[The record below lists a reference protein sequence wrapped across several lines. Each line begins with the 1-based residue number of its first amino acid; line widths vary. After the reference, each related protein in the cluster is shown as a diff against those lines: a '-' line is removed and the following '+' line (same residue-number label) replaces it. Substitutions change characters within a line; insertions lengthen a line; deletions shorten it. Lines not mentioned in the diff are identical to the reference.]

1 VAAVKAAAEKAAA
14 EKVVEEKAAAELA
27 AAEKAAA
34 AKVAAAKAA
43 ADDAKCKHGM
53 TLQELAKTWVAT
65 VWPRSP
71 EDALAMCVPAIAIA
85 AGLSFETD
93 GKCAGAFNSRSS
105 GAEHGTKG
113 LWQIT
118 YGYHDEPA
126 KQAAAVYD
134 IYTSNHTDYGCLSKW
149 CKTSDC
155 GIAKPGIGQDDSPTF
170 KRHLFCQSTWAT
182 SKTQFGLAALGGLDA
197 VKSACTAVAPPFP
210 PSPPPPSPSPT
221 PSPAPLASP
230 SPQPTIEAVAPV
242 AEGALV
248 CPHGYAAINTMATDD
263 WCATTCVNGCPKTA
277 QSVCKCAVDMACGL
291 LYFVHIPKTGGTTM
305 YDRLKHSGWGIN
317 RLYWGDGPKNHT
329 SEWTA
334 DRKAWKRSESWKWVQ
349 EKLAEVKPKLIIEA
363 HHGAP
368 GLQYM
373 VEHELK
379 DIACTL
385 KAKGC
390 KLRIITM
397 LREPVERVISSLIYN
412 HRGMPEDQK
421 ALNMLRFFAEEQ
433 SRYLVAGHSKQWPEA
448 WHQIPKSGFVE
459 EELVKKVQHA
469 LSYVHIVGNTKR
481 LDSVVDK
488 VYKMLGTDEKAPVN
502 EKDLNVTPEYN
513 VTPDYLKVLS
523 GRSLSDELR
532 HALLR
537 ATQTDRRVYRSYFGN
552 VTERAATAHAA
563 VRGLDEDCL

>member
-1 VAAVKAAAEKAAA
+1 
-14 EKVVEEKAAAELA
+14 
-27 AAEKAAA
+27 
-34 AKVAAAKAA
+34 
-43 ADDAKCKHGM
+43 
-53 TLQELAKTWVAT
+53 
-65 VWPRSP
+65 
-71 EDALAMCVPAIAIA
+71 
-85 AGLSFETD
+85 
-93 GKCAGAFNSRSS
+93 
-105 GAEHGTKG
+105 
-113 LWQIT
+113 
-118 YGYHDEPA
+118 
-126 KQAAAVYD
+126 
-134 IYTSNHTDYGCLSKW
+134 
-149 CKTSDC
+149 
-155 GIAKPGIGQDDSPTF
+155 
-170 KRHLFCQSTWAT
+170 
-182 SKTQFGLAALGGLDA
+182 
-197 VKSACTAVAPPFP
+197 VAP
-210 PSPPPPSPSPT
+210 
-221 PSPAPLASP
+221 
-230 SPQPTIEAVAPV
+230 I

-277 QSVCKCAVDMACGL
+277 QSVCECAVDMACGL

-305 YDRLKHSGWGIN
+305 YDRLKHSGWEAS

-334 DRKAWKRSESWKWVQ
+334 DRKAWKSSESWKWVQ

-373 VEHELK
+373 IEHELK

-469 LSYVHIVGNTKR
+469 LSYVHVVGNTKR

-488 VYKMLGTDEKAPVN
+488 VYKMLGTDEKALVN
-502 EKDLNVTPEYN
+502 AKDLNVTPKDLNVTPEYN

-552 VTERAATAHAA
+552 VTERATTAHAA